1 MYIFLNLILFQD
13 HSKWLVKCVD
23 SQDTLSPLDLIAL
36 SRLSSQVKKHVLLAI
51 VSPDTLSPYYI
62 EYSWWK
68 PQRSQNVWQWLYS
81 IAFALD
87 ASNLNC
93 EV

>member
-1 MYIFLNLILFQD
+1 MITPIIFYSVMINDVVSEVMFFQD

-23 SQDTLSPLDLIAL
+23 SQDALSSLDLIAL
-36 SRLSSQVKKHVLLAI
+36 SRLSSQVKKHVLLAV

-68 PQRSQNVWQWLYS
+68 SQRPLNV
-81 IAFALD
+81 
-87 ASNLNC
+87 
-93 EV
+93 